1 MEKSEVDRLLCGFL
15 AGRKI
20 PNAGLEKMSS
30 TDWNCLVERAL
41 RFKVGGMLYRGIKSG
56 AFPNE
61 CAPVDVINRLKEAYR
76 SQATRNA
83 TLFIDAARVLKSL
96 ADNRLPVIALK
107 GLALAKNLYGDIALR
122 PMVDIDFLVKEED
135 LVRAGRTLLTLGY
148 RQVFPA
154 WESTIKRHHH
164 LPPFTSKSGTI
175 IELHWNIVSL
185 HCPIKVDINGLWESA
200 CLIKEDDAAVR
211 VLSLEDLFLHI
222 CIHACFNLQTG
233 IDLIPFCDMAGLIRT
248 FADKIDWQI
257 VIERATRW
265 GAQKGVYLMLLLVRE
280 LLGVSAPDKIMSELK
295 PDDYQAVFFDKALE
309 QIFDANPSG
318 QFVRK
323 RFGILVKIKKIDS
336 IKGMVLAFLKGVFP
350 SREYLASIYPIPL
363 SSPKIYLYYFVRLGR
378 ISAHFF
384 WALLHLLRRD
394 QAVLKEY
401 RDGTWM
407 SAVSDWMFS
416 K

>member
-1 MEKSEVDRLLCGFL
+1 MEKREVDRLLCGFL

-20 PNAGLEKMSS
+20 PNAGLEKMSP
-30 TDWNCLVERAL
+30 TDWDCLVERAL

-61 CAPVDVINRLKEAYR
+61 CASVDVINRLKEAYR
-76 SQATRNA
+76 NQATQNA

-96 ADNRLPVIALK
+96 ADIRLPVIALK
-107 GLALAKNLYGDIALR
+107 GLALVKNIYGDIALR
-122 PMVDIDFLVKEED
+122 PMADIDFLVKEED
-135 LVRAGRTLLTLGY
+135 VVRAGRTLLTLGY

-154 WESTIKRHHH
+154 WESNIKRHHH

-175 IELHWNIVSL
+175 IELHWDIVPVY
-185 HCPIKVDINGLWESA
+185 CPIKVDINGLWERA

-211 VLSLEDLFLHI
+211 VFSLEDLFLHL
-222 CIHACFNLQTG
+222 CIHACFHLQTG

-248 FADKIDWQI
+248 FTDKIDWQI

-265 GAQKGVYLMLLLVRE
+265 GTQKGVYLMLLLVRE
-280 LLGVSAPDKIMSELK
+280 LLGVSAPDKIISEIK
-295 PDDYQAVFFDKALE
+295 PGDYQPIFFDKALE

-318 QFVRK
+318 QLFRK
-323 RFGILVKIKKIDS
+323 RIGILVNIKKTNS
-336 IKGMVLAFLKGVFP
+336 IKGMVLALLKGAFP
-350 SREYLASIYPIPL
+350 SRKYMASIYPIPL

-378 ISAHFF
+378 LSAYYFL
-384 WALLHLLRRD
+384 ALFHLLRRD

-401 RDGTWM
+401 RDGNWM
-407 SAVSDWMFS
+407 SAVFDWMFS
-416 K
+416 S